1 VVSGILIENAGRVNQ
16 SGDATRLRAKR
27 FYHPELDVLRFFAF
41 ALVFSAH
48 AAHPAESL
56 INRGM
61 PPVLVSV
68 VEAFSSV
75 GGFGV
80 DIFFV
85 LSAYLITELLLREKA
100 QFGDLDVR
108 SFYLRRILRI
118 WPLYFA
124 FLFSA
129 AAASR
134 WLRGTPDSWQVVL
147 AYSALCGNWWTIFRD
162 WPSLALSPLW
172 TVSVEEQFYLAW
184 PPVVRRLNKRQM
196 LIACGFMV
204 GAAMLTQLY
213 LVHRHVEVE
222 HIWCNSFARLE
233 AIAGGIA
240 VAVLLDGRS
249 PKLAVW
255 MRLMLFSVGFSALL
269 FSAGYLHT
277 IDNPVSISSIMVGYA
292 LIDAG
297 SIAML
302 IAILAETP
310 PWFARGPLVY
320 LGRISY
326 GLYVFHFLGLIVADN
341 LMNHFLRTQAVRGGL
356 PLAFLLTVIF
366 AALSYHFYES
376 RFLRI
381 KERFARIPSRPVD

>member
-1 VVSGILIENAGRVNQ
+1 VASGVLGENTERVALRDAGR
-16 SGDATRLRAKR
+16 ARTRR
-27 FYHPELDVLRFFAF
+27 FYHPELDVLRFLAF

-48 AAHPAESL
+48 SAHPAESL
-56 INRGM
+56 IRRGV
-61 PPVLVSV
+61 PRAVVAV

-100 QFGDLDVR
+100 QFGDLNVG
-108 SFYLRRILRI
+108 SFYVRRMLRI

-124 FLFSA
+124 FLFLA

-147 AYSALCGNWWTIFRD
+147 AYSLLCGNWWTIFHE

-204 GAAMLTQLY
+204 GIAVSTQIY
-213 LVHRHVEVE
+213 LVLRHAEVE
-222 HIWCNSFARLE
+222 HIWCNTLARLE

-249 PKLAVW
+249 PKLAGWV
-255 MRLMLFSVGFSALL
+255 RLMLFAGGFGALL

-277 IDNPVSISSIMVGYA
+277 IDDPGLIRSIVLGYA
-292 LIDAG
+292 LVDIG
-297 SIAML
+297 SVMML

-326 GLYVFHFLGLIVADN
+326 GLYIFHFLGLILADKF
-341 LMNHFLRTQAVRGGL
+341 LNHFLGSQAFRGGL
-356 PLAFLLTVIF
+356 PLAFLLTVVF